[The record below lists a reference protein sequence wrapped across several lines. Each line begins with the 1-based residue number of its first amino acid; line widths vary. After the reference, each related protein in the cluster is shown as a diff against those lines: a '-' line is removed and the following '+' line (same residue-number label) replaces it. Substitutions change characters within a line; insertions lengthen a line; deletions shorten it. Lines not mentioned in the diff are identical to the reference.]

1 MSHRI
6 LIVDESAELRHLL
19 KYPLLY
25 AGFEVIE
32 AHDAMEALGVLAYQ
46 NVALVVTDWEM
57 PQMNGLEFAVRVRQT
72 PAWASLPIIML
83 LKENERHKRA
93 DLHEVG
99 ITDTIVRPQELDKL
113 VEKTRH
119 ILARQGI

>member
-19 KYPLLY
+19 KFPLLY

-32 AHDAMEALGVLAYQ
+32 AQDAMEALGVLAYQ

-57 PQMNGLEFAVRVRQT
+57 PQMNGLEFALKVRQT

-83 LKENERHKRA
+83 LKENERHKRP
-93 DLHEVG
+93 DLQYVG
-99 ITDTIVRPQELDKL
+99 ITDTIIRPQELDRL

-119 ILARQGI
+119 ILAQRI